1 MAKEIYTSEKQGCD
15 NTGNGTVEAPFKTVL
30 QALIRLHGK
39 VEADTRIW
47 VDGAGDEKWDLVS
60 KTKLKKTMKMYS
72 AEMKKVEKEKATKEA
87 TEAQTAAALAE
98 AASIKLTLDPSLPK
112 PMECKIRDLKQNL
125 GKRVCVFGWAH
136 RIRRQG
142 RTLMFII
149 LRDGTGFLQCVLS
162 DKLCRT
168 TEAVQLSPESTIGV
182 YGVINQVPEGKAAP
196 GNVELQA
203 DYWELIGKA
212 PAGGVDDVCNVDS
225 DVDVLLDNRHLVIRG
240 DKTSRI
246 IRAVSVITS
255 AFRAH
260 YQDRG
265 YVEVHPPTFVQTQ
278 VEGGSTLFSLNYFGE
293 TAYLSQSSQLY
304 LETCVPALGDC
315 YCITRSYRAE
325 KSRTRRHLSEY
336 NHVEAECPFINLD
349 GLLNRIEDLVIDV
362 SERVM
367 KQAGDVIHEINP
379 NFVPPKGPFKRLR
392 YDEAIKML
400 NQLGITKDD
409 LTPFEFGD
417 DIPEAPERRL
427 IDQIGEPV
435 LLTHFPAGMKAF
447 YMLRTEGDAKLTD
460 SVDLLVPGVGEI
472 VGGSMRM
479 TDLEQLMKGYE
490 SEGIDPTPYYWYTDQ
505 RRFGTFPHGGYGLGL
520 ERFCTWILGQ
530 FHIRDV
536 CLYPRFTSRC
546 KP

>member
-1 MAKEIYTSEKQGCD
+1 MATEVYTSEKQGCD
-15 NTGNGTVEAPFKTVL
+15 KTGNGTAQAPFKTVL

-39 VEADTRIW
+39 LEADTRIW

-60 KTKLKKTMKMYS
+60 KTKLKKTMKLYS
-72 AEMKKVEKEKATKEA
+72 AEMKKAEKEKVAKE
-87 TEAQTAAALAE
+87 TSDAQTAAALAE
-98 AASIKLTLDPSLPK
+98 ATSIKLTLDPKLPK
-112 PMECKIRDLKQNL
+112 PIECKIRDLKQNL
-125 GKRVCVFGWAH
+125 GKRVRIFGWAH

-162 DKLCRT
+162 NDLCRT
-168 TEAVQLSPESTIGV
+168 VEAIQLSTESTIVV
-182 YGVINQVPEGKAAP
+182 YGMINQVPEGKAAP

-212 PAGGVDDVCNVDS
+212 PAGGVEDVCNADS

-240 DKTSRI
+240 DKSSRI
-246 IRAVSVITS
+246 LRAVSIITG

-260 YQDRG
+260 YHDRG

-349 GLLNRIEDLVIDV
+349 GLLDRIEDLVVDV
-362 SERVM
+362 SKRVM
-367 KQAGDVIHEINP
+367 DQAGDLIHEINP
-379 NFVPPKGPFKRLR
+379 SFVPPKGPFQRLR
-392 YDEAIKML
+392 YEEAIKML
-400 NQLGITKDD
+400 NQSGITKED

-417 DIPEAPERRL
+417 DIPEAQERRL
-427 IDQIGEPV
+427 IDQIGVPV

-447 YMLRTEGDAKLTD
+447 YMLRTEGDPRLTD

-479 TDLEQLMKGYE
+479 TDMDQLMSGYKH
-490 SEGIDPTPYYWYTDQ
+490 EGIDPTPYYWYTDQ
-505 RRFGTFPHGGYGLGL
+505 VRSRG
-520 ERFCTWILGQ
+520 
-530 FHIRDV
+530 V
-536 CLYPRFTSRC
+536 CAVAL
-546 KP
+546 